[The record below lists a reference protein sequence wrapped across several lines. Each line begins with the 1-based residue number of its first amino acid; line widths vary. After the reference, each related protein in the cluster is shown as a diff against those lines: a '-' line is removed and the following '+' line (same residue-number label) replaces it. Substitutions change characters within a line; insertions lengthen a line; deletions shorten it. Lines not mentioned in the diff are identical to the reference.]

1 MEAML
6 QQDLIDSVWRRR
18 LFHYICLLIL
28 LIFFS
33 HWMFLALHGCTS
45 KALKHLWS
53 ESAGRDP
60 KRIKGIYLIGK
71 KDSIHIYPAV
81 HQQALSLLNIQSGF
95 TVTGLVPLLLERV
108 FSKFQKILTPPSIS
122 YSNQSTQSFGVGKTP
137 VNLHQLEHQKKK
149 ITSFKQH
156 INVVSPSVMDK
167 AIKKVI
173 KGVEMIIQNALL
185 L

>member
-81 HQQALSLLNIQSGF
+81 HQQALSLLNI
-95 TVTGLVPLLLERV
+95 
-108 FSKFQKILTPPSIS
+108 
-122 YSNQSTQSFGVGKTP
+122 
-137 VNLHQLEHQKKK
+137 
-149 ITSFKQH
+149 
-156 INVVSPSVMDK
+156 
-167 AIKKVI
+167 
-173 KGVEMIIQNALL
+173 
-185 L
+185 